1 MLEGKIRYIRDLIYE
16 DTGLYVVDTDN
27 NHKKPKYPFYS
38 YKITS
43 FILDN
48 NQSGAI
54 HLEDKEEDIRQS
66 LTLDSKFIISFN
78 AFSDNVAEAYSKALK
93 AWEIFKFRGRDELS
107 KNNIVVVSTS
117 DIQDR
122 TIYIV
127 DKYEYRYG
135 FDIELRLIHKIER
148 ELEEIKTHTIEG
160 EIK

>member
-1 MLEGKIRYIRDLIYE
+1 MLEEKIKYIRQLIYD
-16 DTGLYVVDTDN
+16 DTGLFVVDTDN

-48 NQSGAI
+48 NQAGAM
-54 HLEDKEEDIRQS
+54 HLEDKEDDIRQS
-66 LTLDSKFIISFN
+66 MVLDSKLIISFN
-78 AFSDNVAEAYSKALK
+78 AYSDKVPEAYSKALK
-93 AWEIFKFRGRDELS
+93 AWELFKFRGKEKLRLE
-107 KNNIVVVSTS
+107 NIVVVTTG

-122 TIYIV
+122 TIYIA

-135 FDIELRLIHKIER
+135 FDIELRLIHEIDR
-148 ELEEIKTHTIEG
+148 TLEEIKTYKIEG